1 LLDELKAGK
10 KTVGVKE
17 TQKAVRDG
25 RVRALF
31 IAEDA
36 DEKLVRPL
44 VALCGQ
50 AGVPVEKVGTMREL
64 GALCG
69 IDVGAAAA
77 GLLS

>member
-1 LLDELKAGK
+1 LLDELKTGK

-25 RVRALF
+25 RVRRLF
-31 IAEDA
+31 IADDA
-36 DEKLVRPL
+36 DERIVGPL
-44 VALCGQ
+44 VALCEQ
-50 AGVPVEKVGTMREL
+50 TDVPVERVATMREL

-77 GLLS
+77 GLL

>member
-1 LLDELKAGK
+1 MLDELKTGK

-17 TQKAVRDG
+17 TQKAVREG
-25 RVRALF
+25 RVRGLF

-36 DEKLVRPL
+36 DEKLVKPL
-44 VALCGQ
+44 VAICEQ
-50 AGVPVEKVGTMREL
+50 AGIPVKRVATMREL

-77 GLLS
+77 GLL